1 MERLSVSVNGEIL
14 GIDECFVEESRKGVN
29 FVSKKK
35 KRKGVNFMGW
45 PFSHV

>member
-1 MERLSVSVNGEIL
+1 MSVNGEIL

-29 FVSKKK
+29 F
-35 KRKGVNFMGW
+35 MGW